1 LNTIIITEFRPHMYK
16 DLYLGTGEDRLVPQ
30 CQLSGFLAQYS
41 ASLCRT
47 NRRVRFI
54 LNKCDCWLFPEF
66 LTRDFS
72 SLLQEKTE
80 NIVFKDKHSYINT
93 SIILILITFLKR
105 GEAGSRG
112 NPDGAPGHS
121 WTSEEGPVEDY

>member
-1 LNTIIITEFRPHMYK
+1 
-16 DLYLGTGEDRLVPQ
+16 
-30 CQLSGFLAQYS
+30 
-41 ASLCRT
+41 
-47 NRRVRFI
+47 
-54 LNKCDCWLFPEF
+54 
-66 LTRDFS
+66 
-72 SLLQEKTE
+72 LQEKTE